1 MWALV
6 GKSSEL
12 ASWPFVFKLIYL
24 FSFLH
29 ALGLCCCVP
38 AFSGCAELGL
48 LSAVVHRLLT
58 AMASHCSG
66 FSCGLQALGPG
77 PSVVAAGGPS
87 ACGTQAWLAHGMWE
101 LPRPGIKP
109 MFPALEVGS

>member
-77 PSVVAAGGPS
+77 PSVVAACGPS
-87 ACGTQAWLAHGMWE
+87 ACGTQAWLPHGMWE

-109 MFPALEVGS
+109 MFPALEVDS